1 MTLAI
6 LTGLV
11 LLVAQTESSS
21 GPLAVQYA
29 GQGRVERLQKLL
41 EADPKIVVATDQGG
55 RTPLHAAAA
64 GGHVKTVALL
74 LEKKA
79 PPDARDRDGSA
90 PLQLAAAGGHLQVV
104 ELLLAAGANPSGKN
118 REGLTAADLA
128 ERGGHGAVKR
138 RLERHSS
145 SSPKIHNRC

>member
-1 MTLAI
+1 MMSLAV

-11 LLVAQTESSS
+11 LAVAQSESSS
-21 GPLAVQYA
+21 APLAVQYA

-41 EADPKIVVATDQGG
+41 EADPKAVAVTEQGG

-104 ELLLAAGANPSGKN
+104 ELLLTAGANASGKN

-128 ERGGHGAVKR
+128 ERGGHRAVKS
-138 RLERHSS
+138 RLDEAR
-145 SSPKIHNRC
+145 PLKT

>member
-1 MTLAI
+1 MMSLAI

-11 LLVAQTESSS
+11 LAVAQTESSS
-21 GPLAVQYA
+21 APLAVQYA
-29 GQGRVERLQKLL
+29 AQGRVERLQKLL
-41 EADPKIVVATDQGG
+41 EADPKAVVVTDQGG

-128 ERGGHGAVKR
+128 ERGGHKAVKR
-138 RLERHSS
+138 RLDEARQLK
-145 SSPKIHNRC
+145 P

>member
-1 MTLAI
+1 MMSLTI

-11 LLVAQTESSS
+11 LMVAQTQTESSS
-21 GPLAVQYA
+21 APLAVQYA
-29 GQGRVERLQKLL
+29 GQGRVEPLQKLL
-41 EADPKIVVATDQGG
+41 EADPKAVTVTDQGG

-79 PPDARDRDGSA
+79 TPDARDRDGSA

-128 ERGGHGAVKR
+128 ERGGHRAVKR
-138 RLERHSS
+138 RLDSAR
-145 SSPKIHNRC
+145 